1 MNKKT
6 YLLSSFTKTM
16 SRRYLALSAIVA
28 VTFMLMFSTVPAMAL
43 SLETANNEPQIHN
56 HVPQVICDN
65 LFALIAAAGEAAPES
80 LVAAITDLCAES
92 HD

>member
-1 MNKKT
+1 MNTKT
-6 YLLSSFTKTM
+6 YLASSVTKTM
-16 SRRYLALSAIVA
+16 SNRYLTLSAIAA
-28 VTFMLMFSTVPAMAL
+28 VTFMLMFSAIPAMAL
-43 SLETANNEPQIHN
+43 SLEAASNEPQIHN